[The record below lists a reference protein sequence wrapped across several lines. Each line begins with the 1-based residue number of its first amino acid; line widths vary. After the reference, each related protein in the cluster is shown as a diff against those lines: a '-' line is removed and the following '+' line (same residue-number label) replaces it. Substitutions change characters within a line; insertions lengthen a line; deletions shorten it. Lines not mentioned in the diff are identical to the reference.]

1 MDEAAGALRLVVA
14 GVVLVLLARAG
25 RVAWR
30 NRAVAVAVWRRVR
43 WRHVIGSV
51 GLLVVVVTTLVGLIA
66 LVPGADWGLGR
77 LIGLSGN
84 AVFAP
89 LETATSGAGA
99 GTAGS
104 GDTAGATWP
113 GVVVAVGVVL
123 FLTALLAMFPWLA
136 YVEERVFREGLEDAG
151 LPRELWAALKFG
163 LIHLVM
169 LIPIGAALAIGVAG
183 FAYGRIYRRAFA
195 RAQASPRMEAGPF
208 GVPVVVEPSVRQA
221 RGEAVLAST
230 VWHTTFNSLIVI
242 SLLVSFVAGW
252 LLA

>member
-30 NRAVAVAVWRRVR
+30 NRTVAVAVWRRVR
-43 WRHVIGSV
+43 WHHILGSV
-51 GLLVVVVTTLVGLIA
+51 GLLVVVVTTLAGLIA

-89 LETATSGAGA
+89 LETATHGA
-99 GTAGS
+99 GTTGS
-104 GDTAGATWP
+104 GATTTATWP
-113 GVVVAVGVVL
+113 GVVVGVGVVM

-136 YVEERVFREGLEDAG
+136 YVEERVFREGLEDAD

-183 FAYGRIYRRAFA
+183 FVYGRIYRRAFA
-195 RAQASPRMEAGPF
+195 RAQANTRVEAGPF

-221 RGEAVLAST
+221 RSEAVLAST
-230 VWHTTFNSLIVI
+230 VWHTSFNSLIVL
-242 SLLVSFVAGW
+242 SLLLSFVAGW
-252 LLA
+252 LLT

>member
-1 MDEAAGALRLVVA
+1 MDEAAAGLRLVVA
-14 GVVLVLLARAG
+14 GLVLVLLARAG

-43 WRHVIGSV
+43 WHHLVGSL
-51 GLLVVVVTTLVGLIA
+51 GLLAVVITTLVGLIT

-89 LETATSGAGA
+89 LEAATSSGAGT
-99 GTAGS
+99 GTGS
-104 GDTAGATWP
+104 GDAAAATWP

-136 YVEERVFREGLEDAG
+136 YVEERVFREGLEDAD

-183 FAYGRIYRRAFA
+183 FAYGRIYRRAFGRA
-195 RAQASPRMEAGPF
+195 RASGRMQAGPF
-208 GVPVVVEPSVRQA
+208 GVPVMAGPTVRQA
-221 RGEAVLAST
+221 RSEAVLAST
-230 VWHTTFNSLIVI
+230 VWHATFNSLIVI